1 MIVIMK
7 GFAARRSDEELY
19 RIEEQIHL
27 HAWLIA
33 SWVDAKFLLMSPW
46 SMESSTSI

>member
-1 MIVIMK
+1 MIMK
-7 GFAARRSDEELY
+7 GFAAGQSDEELY

-27 HAWLIA
+27 HARLIA

-46 SMESSTSI
+46 SMEPSTGI